1 MDELNA
7 FSCLPQFGANGAFIF
22 FRTLHGEQKA
32 FFGTATWSKQ
42 GDPGEDPQADGQSG
56 WSGAGLRSGLP
67 SRLAA

>member
-56 WSGAGLRSGLP
+56 
-67 SRLAA
+67 